1 MNTSA
6 GVMAE
11 AFRRA
16 MEDLAAL
23 LPRLALATLLVSV
36 IILLGALMVRLARR
50 ILQVVRIDEAAQGF
64 LEKYGIPVKPSRIVE
79 ALIELGVAILAVY
92 AAVSVVAPGYLPA
105 LDYMVELLGK
115 LVSAGIVLAAAIM
128 AVSYMVEGMGME
140 RGVRGFARLLLLL
153 ISLALVIDLTNLS
166 PELKKNLTW
175 GLGLGIGLAI
185 GVFTAWYF
193 FGEQPRRG
201 AGEAYASR
209 G

>member
-1 MNTSA
+1 MNVTT

-16 MEDLAAL
+16 MEDLVAL
-23 LPRLALATLLVSV
+23 LPRLALATLLVS
-36 IILLGALMVRLARR
+36 IIVLLGALMVRLVKRV
-50 ILQVVRIDEAAQGF
+50 LEVVGVDEAARGV
-64 LEKYGIPVKPSRIVE
+64 LEKYGVPVKPSRIVE

-92 AAVSVVAPGYLPA
+92 AAVSVVSPSLLPA
-105 LDYMVELLGK
+105 VDSMVELLGK
-115 LVSAGIVLAAAIM
+115 LLSAGVVLAAAIM

-166 PELKKNLTW
+166 PELKRNLTW

-193 FGEQPRRG
+193 FGER
-201 AGEAYASR
+201 
-209 G
+209 

>member
-1 MNTSA
+1 VNVTT

-16 MEDLAAL
+16 MEDLVAL
-23 LPRLALATLLVSV
+23 LPRLALATLLVS
-36 IILLGALMVRLARR
+36 IIVLLGALMVRLVKRV
-50 ILQVVRIDEAAQGF
+50 LEVVGVDEAARGV
-64 LEKYGIPVKPSRIVE
+64 LEKYGVPVKPSRIIE

-92 AAVSVVAPGYLPA
+92 AAVSVVSPSLLPA
-105 LDYMVELLGK
+105 VDSMVELLGK
-115 LVSAGIVLAAAIM
+115 LLSAGVVLAAAIM

-166 PELKKNLTW
+166 PELKRNLTW

-193 FGEQPRRG
+193 FGER
-201 AGEAYASR
+201 
-209 G
+209 